1 MTAKLTSN
9 FPQDTTAKGD
19 FHVNFKEHGCKSRET
34 RPSHAGGDRG
44 CQRQNCGGL
53 MPLIQPQN
61 LCMAL
66 VVLFLMPA
74 SASAGDGDVP
84 LQQSLT
90 PGMRVRI
97 LAPDLSPSKLI
108 GTVHQVSD
116 NSVSLDVPGHN
127 EPVSILREKIARL
140 DVSEG
145 PRSRGVDSAIG
156 GVIGAGIGAAGC
168 AAGNGSGQG
177 HIVSTGAVAG
187 VCALLGGGLGALIG
201 AVIPPGEHW
210 KEITAARYRFSFAPR
225 LDHGADVALAW
236 KF

>member
-1 MTAKLTSN
+1 MPRYKNTPLFNTSMC
-9 FPQDTTAKGD
+9 T
-19 FHVNFKEHGCKSRET
+19 
-34 RPSHAGGDRG
+34 
-44 CQRQNCGGL
+44 
-53 MPLIQPQN
+53 
-61 LCMAL
+61 AL
-66 VVLFLMPA
+66 VLLIAFT
-74 SASAGDGDVP
+74 SAIAADGDVP

-108 GTVHQVSD
+108 GIVHQVSD
-116 NSVSLDVPGHN
+116 NSVSLEVPGRN

-140 DVSEG
+140 DVSDG

-156 GVIGAGIGAAGC
+156 AGIGAAVGAAGC
-168 AAGNGSGQG
+168 ALGNGSGQG

-201 AVIPPGEHW
+201 AIIPPGEHW
-210 KEITAARYRFSFAPR
+210 KEIVATRYRVSFAPR
-225 LDHGADVALAW
+225 LDHGADLAVAW

>member
-1 MTAKLTSN
+1 
-9 FPQDTTAKGD
+9 
-19 FHVNFKEHGCKSRET
+19 
-34 RPSHAGGDRG
+34 
-44 CQRQNCGGL
+44 

-127 EPVSILREKIARL
+127 EPVSILRE
-140 DVSEG
+140 
-145 PRSRGVDSAIG
+145 
-156 GVIGAGIGAAGC
+156 
-168 AAGNGSGQG
+168 
-177 HIVSTGAVAG
+177 
-187 VCALLGGGLGALIG
+187 
-201 AVIPPGEHW
+201 
-210 KEITAARYRFSFAPR
+210 
-225 LDHGADVALAW
+225 
-236 KF
+236 